1 MAGIAL
7 TSRTPV
13 LSENTGFDK
22 GENYYF
28 YDALSGQSPHL
39 YQNLIASAEHRIII
53 WDPFF
58 MENCDSDLFGNVRN
72 DGVDIFILTAYRR
85 NGSQDKDSLET
96 FKNNIL
102 KALGSHVQTSKVIIC
117 SIKLNYKNQYL
128 TTVCHDRFL
137 FVDDRV
143 YLIGA
148 SMNNQISSKESFGIH
163 EVIHEA
169 DKNLIIKKF
178 NEYKNRVISGG
189 HLADK
194 TSYIR

>member
-1 MAGIAL
+1 MSGIAL
-7 TSRTPV
+7 TPQTPV
-13 LSENTGFDK
+13 LSENIGFDK

-28 YDALSGQSPHL
+28 YDALSGQPPHL
-39 YQNLIASAEHRIII
+39 YQNLIALAEHHIII
-53 WDPFF
+53 WDLFF
-58 MENCDSDLFGNVRN
+58 MEEYDSDLFGSVKN
-72 DGVDIFILTAYRR
+72 DGVEIFILTAYKR
-85 NGSQDKDSLET
+85 NGSQNKDSLET

-102 KALGSHVQTSKVIIC
+102 KAMGSHVLPSKVIIC
-117 SIKLNYKNQYL
+117 SVKLNYKNQHL

-163 EVIHEA
+163 EVINEA
-169 DKNLIIKKF
+169 DKNLIRKKF

>member
-7 TSRTPV
+7 TLQTPV
-13 LSENTGFDK
+13 LSEHTGFDK
-22 GENYYF
+22 GDNYYF
-28 YDALSGQSPHL
+28 YDAFSGQSPLL
-39 YQNLIASAEHRIII
+39 YQNLISSAEQRIII

-58 MENCDSDLFGNVRN
+58 MENYDFDLFCNVQKE
-72 DGVDIFILTAYRR
+72 GIDIFILTAYKR
-85 NGSQDKDSLET
+85 NGSQNKDSLER

-102 KALGSHVQTSKVIIC
+102 KALGNHVLPSKVIIC
-117 SIKLNYKNQYL
+117 SVKLNYKNQYL

-148 SMNNQISSKESFGIH
+148 SMNNQISSKESFGIL
-163 EVIHEA
+163 EVINEA
-169 DKNLIIKKF
+169 DKSLIIKKF

-194 TSYIR
+194 ISYIR